1 MTFLNQIGIN
11 PMIIAVGIVIVC
23 IALGYALEWIVLR
36 QAAKIAMKTKWELDN
51 LLVASLKSMI
61 FPWFVVGGVY
71 LAARPLSLSS
81 GQQAML
87 DKSLQVIIVVVITA
101 LVARIAV
108 VLVKY
113 LSKDAGGALPSATL
127 FSNITRLVVFA
138 GGSLMLLQTLGI
150 SITPMLT
157 ALGVGG
163 LAVALALQDTL
174 GNLFAG
180 IQILATHNIRPGDYI
195 SLDSGQ
201 EGYVAD
207 ITWRNTTI
215 RTLPNTL
222 IIVPNSKIASVL
234 VTNYHLPDKQ
244 MAVLV
249 QVGVAYGS
257 DLKKVEHVTID
268 VGREVMKTVTG
279 GVPDFEPFIRYHTFG
294 EYSVNFS
301 VILRGKEFVDQYLI
315 KHEFIQR
322 LHDRYHR
329 ESIEIP
335 FPVRTINI
343 STASEHRKPSEN
355 PGIRENMS

>member
-1 MTFLNQIGIN
+1 MTFLHLIEIN
-11 PMIIAVGIVIVC
+11 PLILAAGLVILGIVI
-23 IALGYALEWIVLR
+23 GYAVEWIVLR
-36 QAAKIAMKTKWELDN
+36 QAMKIASKTKWELDN
-51 LLVASLKSMI
+51 LLVGSLRYLI
-61 FPWFVVGGVY
+61 FPWFILSGVY
-71 LAARPLSLSS
+71 FAARLFSLS
-81 GQQAML
+81 
-87 DKSLQVIIVVVITA
+87 DKHQHIIDQSLLVMVVVLITV

-108 VLVKY
+108 ILVRFFT
-113 LSKDAGGALPSATL
+113 KDAGGALPSATL
-127 FSNITRLVVFA
+127 FSNLTRIVAFIGGGLV
-138 GGSLMLLQTLGI
+138 LLQTLGI

-180 IQILATHNIRPGDYI
+180 IQVVATKKIRPGDYI

-207 ITWRNTTI
+207 ITWRNTTM

-222 IIVPNSKIASVL
+222 IIVSNSKIASAL
-234 VTNYHLPDKQ
+234 VTNYHLPEKE

-257 DLKKVEHVTID
+257 DLRKVARVTIE
-268 VGREVMKTVTG
+268 VGREVMREVTG
-279 GVPDFEPFIRYHTFG
+279 GVPGFEPFIRYHTLG

-315 KHEFIQR
+315 KHEFILR
-322 LHDRYHR
+322 LHERYQR
-329 ESIEIP
+329 EGIEIP
-335 FPVRTINI
+335 FPVRTIHMQ
-343 STASEHRKPSEN
+343 TAPRDAAANN
-355 PGIRENMS
+355 PEAEALP